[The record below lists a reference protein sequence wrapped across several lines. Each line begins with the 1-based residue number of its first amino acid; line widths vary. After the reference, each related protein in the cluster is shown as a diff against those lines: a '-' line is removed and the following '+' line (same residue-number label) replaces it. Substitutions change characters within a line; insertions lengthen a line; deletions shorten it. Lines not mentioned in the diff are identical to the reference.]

1 MRKRVIRV
9 LAVIALAAVC
19 GLVLAGCGSRV
30 RIGTGGEGGSYYAL
44 GSLMGEA
51 FKKDCGM
58 NVEVRTT
65 AGSAANLR
73 LLDEGFVQLALAQSD
88 VTDDAYYGKDVF
100 REKGALKGYGAVA
113 ALYDETVHIVVPAS
127 SDIKN
132 IEDLVDK
139 RVSIG
144 ENESGALINSKQILQ
159 AYGISLSMV
168 DGVKMTYNDA
178 AEALKNGGIEAM
190 FCTAGLK
197 TEVLTKLAESTP
209 VRFLSIDE
217 EKLDI
222 LMENY
227 GVYQKAEIPAGTYRG
242 QDEPAETVAVKSLL
256 LASSELSDDKV
267 EQVTKA
273 LFEHKDEWA
282 DEIPALEGFDEN
294 SALKS
299 VTIPF
304 HPGAAAYY
312 ESKGITADTEE

>member
-1 MRKRVIRV
+1 M
-9 LAVIALAAVC
+9 LAVFIAAAVC
-19 GLVLAGCGSRV
+19 SVLLVGCGSRV

-44 GSLMGEA
+44 GSLMGESL
-51 FKKDCGM
+51 KKDCGM
-58 NVEVRTT
+58 NVEVKTT

-88 VTDDAYYGKDVF
+88 VTYDAYYGKDVF

-132 IEDLVDK
+132 IEDLADK

-144 ENESGALINSKQILQ
+144 ENDSGALINSKQILQ

-168 DGVKMTYNDA
+168 DGVKMSYDDA

-197 TEVLTKLAESTP
+197 SEVLTELAESTP
-209 VRFLSIDE
+209 VRFLSID
-217 EKLDI
+217 KGKIDL
-222 LMENY
+222 LMKNY
-227 GVYQKAEIPAGTYRG
+227 EVYQKAEIPAGTYKE
-242 QDEPAETVAVKSLL
+242 QDEPVEAVAVKSLL
-256 LASSELSDDKV
+256 LASSDLSADKV
-267 EQVTKA
+267 EQVTKT

-282 DEIPALEGFDEN
+282 AEIPALRDFDEN
-294 SALKS
+294 SAVKS

-312 ESKGITADTEE
+312 ESKGISTGTEE